1 MDQFFYIAAGVAL
14 ISTIMAISRRNA
26 IHALL
31 YLILSLLAVSVI
43 FYLLD
48 APFIAALEVII
59 YAGAIMVLF
68 IFVTMM
74 LNVGIEK
81 ITEKKWLNPRMW
93 IVPSVL
99 AAILLVDLI
108 LALKNVQTALPDSQV
123 VLPKQVGIS
132 LFSTYLLAVEIAA
145 ILLMA
150 GVIGAYHLG
159 SQKKKVTHRFLE
171 KNKNMLTVPIE
182 TQILFAGILFLLG
195 LIGLLVRRN
204 MIF

>member
-1 MDQFFYIAAGVAL
+1 MNGFFFIAATIAL
-14 ISTIMAISRRNA
+14 ISTLMAISRRNA

-31 YLILSLLAVSVI
+31 YLIVSLLAVSVV

-74 LNVGIEK
+74 LNVGLEK
-81 ITEKKWLNPRMW
+81 TMEKKWLNPRIW
-93 IVPSVL
+93 IVPSILAGILFVNFVL
-99 AAILLVDLI
+99 AV
-108 LALKNVQTALPDSQV
+108 KNVQALQV
-123 VLPKQVGIS
+123 DKSAILPKQVGIS
-132 LFSTYLLAVEIAA
+132 LFSTYLLGVEIAA

-159 SQKKKVTHRFLE
+159 SQKKKVTHRFLV
-171 KNKNMLTVPIE
+171 KK
-182 TQILFAGILFLLG
+182 
-195 LIGLLVRRN
+195 
-204 MIF
+204 

>member
-1 MDQFFYIAAGVAL
+1 
-14 ISTIMAISRRNA
+14 MAISGKNA

-31 YLILSLLAVSVI
+31 FLILSLLSISVV

-74 LNVGIEK
+74 LNIGLEEK
-81 ITEKKWLNPRMW
+81 TEKKWQSPGMW
-93 IVPSVL
+93 IIPSIL

-108 LALKNVQTALPDSQV
+108 LAIKNMQTFEAVKQIIQ
-123 VLPKQVGIS
+123 PKQVGIS
-132 LFSTYLLAVEIAA
+132 LFTTYLLAVEIAA

-159 SQKKKVTHRFLE
+159 SQKKKVIHRFLP
-171 KNKNMLTVPIE
+171 KK
-182 TQILFAGILFLLG
+182 
-195 LIGLLVRRN
+195 
-204 MIF
+204 

>member
-1 MDQFFYIAAGVAL
+1 MNAFFYIAASVAI
-14 ISTIMAISRRNA
+14 ISTIMAISGRNA
-26 IHALL
+26 IHSLL

-43 FYLLD
+43 FYLLN

-74 LNVGIEK
+74 LNIGIEREA
-81 ITEKKWLNPRMW
+81 EKKWLNPKMW
-93 IVPSVL
+93 IIPSIL
-99 AAILLVDLI
+99 AAILLIDLI
-108 LALKNVQTALPDSQV
+108 LSIRIADTIPVDNQV
-123 VLPKQVGIS
+123 ILPKQVGIS

-171 KNKNMLTVPIE
+171 KK
-182 TQILFAGILFLLG
+182 
-195 LIGLLVRRN
+195 
-204 MIF
+204 

>member
-1 MDQFFYIAAGVAL
+1 MNLCLNHYFEKMNVFFYIAASVAL
-14 ISTIMAISRRNA
+14 FATIMAISGRNA
-26 IHALL
+26 IHSLL
-31 YLILSLLAVSVI
+31 YLILSLLAISVI

-74 LNVGIEK
+74 LNIGLEK
-81 ITEKKWLNPRMW
+81 TMEKKWLNPRMW
-93 IVPSVL
+93 IVPS
-99 AAILLVDLI
+99 I
-108 LALKNVQTALPDSQV
+108 LAGILFIDMVLSMKNMQSIPVEKGV
-123 VLPKQVGIS
+123 ILPKQVGIS

-145 ILLMA
+145 VILMA

-171 KNKNMLTVPIE
+171 KK
-182 TQILFAGILFLLG
+182 
-195 LIGLLVRRN
+195 
-204 MIF
+204 